1 MFKAEKLK
9 QANIIEYIIYMLQIE
24 NVIKA
29 NDCDIQKITEN
40 VVSQY
45 DVTEFQKQEV
55 HNWYKTL
62 IVQMQSS
69 SNTISHLLFIQ
80 DLLQE
85 LNHIH
90 LSILD
95 AGIEQSYDYKSKY
108 SAIKPIITDL
118 RNILRL
124 PEASDI
130 QVAIRALFVYVN
142 MKMQQQ
148 IISEETQKSIKLIV
162 KFLELVGN
170 IYHQVRQ

>member
-1 MFKAEKLK
+1 MFKAEQLK
-9 QANIIEYIIYMLQIE
+9 QENIIEYIIYMLQIE

-29 NDCDIQKITEN
+29 NDCDIQKITKN

-45 DVTEFQKQEV
+45 DVTEIQKQEV

-62 IVQMQSS
+62 IVQMQL
-69 SNTISHLLFIQ
+69 SNNAITHLSFIQ
-80 DLLQE
+80 DLFQE
-85 LNHIH
+85 LDHIH

-95 AGIEQSYDYKSKY
+95 AGIEHSTDYKSKY
-108 SAIKPIITDL
+108 TAISPIIAEL

-124 PEASDI
+124 PGASDI

-162 KFLELVGN
+162 EFLELIGN
-170 IYHQVRQ
+170 IYHRVR